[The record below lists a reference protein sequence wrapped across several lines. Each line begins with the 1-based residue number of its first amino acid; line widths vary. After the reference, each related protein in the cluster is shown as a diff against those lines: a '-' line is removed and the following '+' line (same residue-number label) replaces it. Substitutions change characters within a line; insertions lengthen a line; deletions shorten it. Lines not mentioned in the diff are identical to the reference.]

1 MDLNTTKA
9 TDRLGR
15 LLSNWASAAY
25 RHPVI
30 TLFIVSII
38 TVGLGLGAR
47 RLKINP
53 DLTELLPAD
62 YGSVVN
68 LDKLRTDVG
77 GIGHLT
83 VVCTGEDEDAMKR
96 YSDRLATALAAL
108 AKVRYVDHKRPVE
121 FFEDRALFYM
131 DLEDLQEVH
140 KRFAARELYERLQAN
155 PLFIDLDEDEGP
167 PELEFDDIREKY
179 KKRAGSGEDEIEAYF
194 MGKDKKRLV
203 LFVKPT
209 KLASDLDFSKALVS
223 DVEAVIATIVLDEF
237 DAKMTVELS
246 GRYKKRID
254 MQGVV
259 QDDLRTA
266 TLIALILM
274 LAYLGLHFRRI
285 SSVILVVTPLLV
297 GLIWTYGLAGWTL
310 GSLNI
315 LTAFIG
321 AILLGVGIDIGIHV
335 LDRAEQERSLGSEEA
350 VRKAFA
356 QSGKAAAIA
365 TFTTVAGFASLSI
378 SDFRVFREF
387 GILSSSGLFL
397 VLLSYLMCLPV
408 LLRVRDRIVSN
419 RTSSSAPRF
428 PYASAILNWSPW
440 PFWMCTWGIFAALVW
455 SSANQ
460 FDYDFASLESQDLRS
475 YQLDRE
481 VNELLGHSQTP
492 LILMSQNAQE
502 ARLAAEA
509 LRKRKETGERSG
521 IDRVTTGSDIV
532 PKGQEAKAEILAKLA
547 ETVALIDPES
557 LEDDEKQDLADLRRM
572 SAAKPFAYADLP
584 DSVRRSF
591 HAAGGSGDFVL
602 IFPGISLTDGAKIQG
617 LASELSNVPVTS
629 GEGAK
634 TLSATGEAMILAD
647 VLDSV
652 FREAPR
658 SIGIAVIVI
667 LLTLWLMVG
676 QLRTALLCLFPA
688 VVTVAV
694 TIGLMPLVGI
704 KFNYLNIIILPILLG
719 MGVDGGTHLL
729 SHVADQSSLLKG
741 LTQAG
746 HSIVGALVT
755 TALGF
760 VALLAVSHPGLGS
773 IARLALLGLSVNLLA
788 TIVLLPAT
796 IALWGKREKFV
807 RFAEDL
813 SLVPMIVTVA
823 RAGSAPK
830 GPGSLGAFA
839 ALPLAWL
846 MQDFSPWMWTAVL
859 VPMTVVSIWI
869 CDLYVKK
876 NESKD
881 PQEIVLDETVG
892 CLIALAF
899 VPWQP
904 VWVILAYI
912 AFRFFDMVKP
922 GPIGMLDRRATGG
935 FGVMMDDVVAGIFAG
950 ILLYALGIWL

>member
-1 MDLNTTKA
+1 MKEQGK
-9 TDRLGR
+9 LGR

-25 RHPVI
+25 RHPAV
-30 TLFIVSII
+30 TLLIVSLLTI
-38 TVGLGLGAR
+38 GLGLGAR

-53 DLTELLPAD
+53 DLTELLPPD
-62 YGSVVN
+62 YGSVQN
-68 LDKLRTDVG
+68 LDKLRNEVG

-83 VVCTGEDEDAMKR
+83 IVLSGDKAEAMKS
-96 YSDRLATALAAL
+96 YSDELAAKL
-108 AKVRYVDHKRPVE
+108 SELQKVRYVDHKRPVK
-121 FFEDRALFYM
+121 FFEDRALYYM
-131 DLEDLQEVH
+131 DLPDLQEVQ
-140 KRFAARELYERLQAN
+140 KRFAARELYERLHAN
-155 PLFIDLDEDEGP
+155 PLYIDLDEEEGP
-167 PELEFDDIREKY
+167 PPLEFDDIRDKY
-179 KKRAGSGEDEIEAYF
+179 KKRANSDEDDIEAYF

-203 LFVKPT
+203 LFIKPT
-209 KLASDLDFSKALVS
+209 KLASDLNFSKALVGE
-223 DVEAVIATIVLDEF
+223 VESVIAGISLSDF
-237 DAKMTVELS
+237 DPSMKVELS

-259 QDDLRTA
+259 QKDLQTA
-266 TLIALILM
+266 TLIALIFM

-285 SSVILVVTPLLV
+285 SSVITVVIPLVV

-350 VRKAFA
+350 VRKAFG

-365 TFTTVAGFASLSI
+365 TFTTVAGFASLSL

-387 GILSSSGLFL
+387 GILSSSGLVL
-397 VLLSYLMCLPV
+397 VLLSYLLCLPV
-408 LLRVRDRIVSN
+408 LLCLRDRIASK

-428 PYASAILNWSPW
+428 PYAKAILTWSPW
-440 PFWMCTWGIFAALVW
+440 PFWMCTWGIVGALAW
-455 SSANQ
+455 STANQ

-492 LILMSQNAQE
+492 LILMSGNEQE
-502 ARLAAEA
+502 AQVAAKA
-509 LRKRKETGERSG
+509 LRERKEASGIKSG

-532 PKGQEAKAEILAKLA
+532 PTEQDAKSAILAKLA
-547 ETVALIDPES
+547 KTIDLIDPDDLES
-557 LEDDEKQDLADLRRM
+557 QEKEDLADLLRM
-572 SAAKPFAYADLP
+572 SKAQPFGYSDLP

-591 HAAGGSGDFVL
+591 HAADGSGSFVL
-602 IFPGISLTDGAKIQG
+602 IFPGISLTDGAKIQS
-617 LASELSNVPVTS
+617 LASELNQVPLS
-629 GEGAK
+629 LEKNASSE
-634 TLSATGEAMILAD
+634 SATGEAMILAD

-688 VVTVAV
+688 IVTVAV
-694 TIGLMPLVGI
+694 TVGLMPLVGL

-729 SHVADQSSLLKG
+729 NHVADHKSLLKG
-741 LTQAG
+741 LTHAG

-760 VALLAVSHPGLGS
+760 VALLAVSHPGLNS
-773 IARLALLGLSVNLLA
+773 IARLALLGLAVNLLA
-788 TIVLLPAT
+788 TVVLLPAA
-796 IALWGKREKFV
+796 IALWGKSQEFAHFAKTSGFV
-807 RFAEDL
+807 PL
-813 SLVPMIVTVA
+813 TVTVV
-823 RAGSAPK
+823 RAGCAPR

-839 ALPLAWL
+839 ALPIAWL
-846 MQDFSPWMWTAVL
+846 LQNQAAWIWAVIL
-859 VPMTVVSIWI
+859 VPMTVISIWI
-869 CDLYVKK
+869 CDLYVQK
-876 NESKD
+876 NPSKD

-904 VWVILAYI
+904 AWVAAGYI
-912 AFRFFDMVKP
+912 AFRFFDIAKP
-922 GPIGMLDRRATGG
+922 GPIGMLDRRAGGG
-935 FGVMMDDVVAGIFAG
+935 FGVMMDDVLAGIFG
-950 ILLYALGIWL
+950 GLLLYGLNFWL